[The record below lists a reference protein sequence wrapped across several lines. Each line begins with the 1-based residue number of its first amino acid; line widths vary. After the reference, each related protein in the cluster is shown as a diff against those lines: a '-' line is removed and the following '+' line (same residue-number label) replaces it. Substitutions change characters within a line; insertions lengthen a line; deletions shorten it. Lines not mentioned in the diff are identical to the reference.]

1 MTDEDIVFTSPDT
14 PQPDPSEDREADA
27 RVNGGAEDAAP
38 QPDRTGGESPAAEAG
53 NGNGEENGDEDATEE
68 TIDSEEAEEVARSVS
83 GYDDVALLFEELAA
97 AEPNSARRAALR
109 SQLIHRCIPLADH
122 IARKFSGRGEP
133 FDDLTQVARVGL
145 VHAVDRFDIGR
156 GSNFLSFAVP
166 TIMGEVR
173 RYFRDNTWAMRVP
186 RRVKETH
193 LRIGAAI
200 DALSQQLGRSP
211 TAKEIAAQL
220 GIDAD
225 EVTQAVIAGNA
236 YQPSSI
242 DAVSVGRDTEASL
255 LDTLG
260 EEESQFDR
268 VEEYVAIRPL
278 LAGLPERERRILT
291 MRFFESMTQTQIA
304 QQMGI
309 SQMHVSRILAK
320 TLARLREQSAR
331 E

>member
-1 MTDEDIVFTSPDT
+1 MPE
-14 PQPDPSEDREADA
+14 PDP
-27 RVNGGAEDAAP
+27 P
-38 QPDRTGGESPAAEAG
+38 
-53 NGNGEENGDEDATEE
+53 EE
-68 TIDSEEAEEVARSVS
+68 TEQETAEEAVEEAVEESETLAAAASVP
-83 GYDDVALLFEELAA
+83 GYDDVGALFTKL
-97 AEPNSARRAALR
+97 RAAQAGSGDHSAVR
-109 SQLIHRCIPLADH
+109 AELINRCLPLADH

-145 VHAVDRFDIGR
+145 VHAVDRFDIER

-200 DALSQQLGRSP
+200 DALSQSLGRSP
-211 TAKEIAAQL
+211 TAKEIAAEL
-220 GIDAD
+220 GVEPD

-236 YQPSSI
+236 YQPGSI
-242 DAVSVGRDTEASL
+242 DAASAGRDSEASL

-309 SQMHVSRILAK
+309 SQMHVSRILSK
-320 TLARLREQSAR
+320 TLARLREQSRR

>member
-1 MTDEDIVFTSPDT
+1 VAGEDTVFDSGRTADPARRRAPNGTAAADHDDTDTDDTDDTDDPTDTDDTDTDEI
-14 PQPDPSEDREADA
+14 
-27 RVNGGAEDAAP
+27 AE
-38 QPDRTGGESPAAEAG
+38 
-53 NGNGEENGDEDATEE
+53 
-68 TIDSEEAEEVARSVS
+68 SVS
-83 GYDDVALLFEELAA
+83 GYDDVTALFKRLAA
-97 AEPNSARRAALR
+97 TADDAERRSELR
-109 SQLIHRCIPLADH
+109 AELISRCIPLADH

-145 VHAVDRFDIGR
+145 VHAVDRFDISR

-200 DALSQQLGRSP
+200 DALSQTLGRSP
-211 TAKEIAAQL
+211 TAKEIATEL
-220 GIDAD
+220 GIAPD

-236 YQPSSI
+236 YQPGSI
-242 DAVSVGRDTEASL
+242 DAVSMSRDSDASL

-268 VEEYVAIRPL
+268 VEEYMAIRPL

-304 QQMGI
+304 QRMGI
-309 SQMHVSRILAK
+309 SQMHVSRILAR

>member
-1 MTDEDIVFTSPDT
+1 MRSVFGRSEPERHEFDAPSSGYSANSTQSQPVSPRYPGGGDASRALLAEQDIIAPDDRDNTTDYPD
-14 PQPDPSEDREADA
+14 EAD
-27 RVNGGAEDAAP
+27 GWS
-38 QPDRTGGESPAAEAG
+38 TG
-53 NGNGEENGDEDATEE
+53 
-68 TIDSEEAEEVARSVS
+68 
-83 GYDDVALLFEELAA
+83 YQDVAVLFEELAGA
-97 AEPNSARRAALR
+97 KDPGRRRELR
-109 SQLIHRCIPLADH
+109 DELISRCIPLADH

-133 FDDLTQVARVGL
+133 YDDLTQVARVGL
-145 VHAVDRFDIGR
+145 VHAVDRFDISR

-173 RYFRDNTWAMRVP
+173 RYFRDNTYAMRVP

-200 DALSQQLGRSP
+200 DALSQTLGRSP
-211 TAKEIAAQL
+211 TAKEIAAEL
-220 GIDAD
+220 EIDPD

-242 DAVSVGRDTEASL
+242 DAVSVGHDIEASL
-255 LDTLG
+255 LETLG
-260 EEESQFDR
+260 EEESQFDQ

-278 LAGLPERERRILT
+278 LAGLPERTRRILT
-291 MRFFESMTQTQIA
+291 MRFFEHMTPTQIA

-320 TLARLREQSAR
+320 AIAQLREQSKR
-331 E
+331 GTIQ

>member
-1 MTDEDIVFTSPDT
+1 M
-14 PQPDPSEDREADA
+14 EA
-27 RVNGGAEDAAP
+27 V
-38 QPDRTGGESPAAEAG
+38 RT
-53 NGNGEENGDEDATEE
+53 
-68 TIDSEEAEEVARSVS
+68 VAS
-83 GYDDVALLFEELAA
+83 YDDLGLLFGQLRSTT
-97 AEPNSARRAALR
+97 PGTARHTALR
-109 SQLIHRCIPLADH
+109 AELISRCIPLADH

-145 VHAVDRFDIGR
+145 VHAVDRFDVER

-200 DALSQQLGRSP
+200 DALSQRLGRSP
-211 TAKEIAAQL
+211 TAKEIAAEL
-220 GIDAD
+220 DVDPD

-242 DAVSVGRDTEASL
+242 DAATLGRDTDASL

-260 EEESQFDR
+260 EEETQFDR

-320 TLARLREQSAR
+320 TLARLRDQSSR

>member
-1 MTDEDIVFTSPDT
+1 MVDPD
-14 PQPDPSEDREADA
+14 RGEAETMFESDGAADTRPFVPWKGDTGKDTEAAEFDA
-27 RVNGGAEDAAP
+27 DSDDAAP
-38 QPDRTGGESPAAEAG
+38 GESTDDDTGEDVAAE
-53 NGNGEENGDEDATEE
+53 DV
-68 TIDSEEAEEVARSVS
+68 AEVTQSVS
-83 GYDDVALLFEELAA
+83 GYDDVAILFEQLAA
-97 AEPNSARRAALR
+97 AEPGSARREELR
-109 SQLIHRCIPLADH
+109 DRLISRCIPLADH

-145 VHAVDRFDIGR
+145 VHAVDRFDISR

-193 LRIGAAI
+193 LRIGSAI
-200 DALSQQLGRSP
+200 DALSQSLGRSP
-211 TAKEIAAQL
+211 TAKEIAAEL
-220 GIDAD
+220 EIDPD

-304 QQMGI
+304 QRMGI

-320 TLARLREQSAR
+320 TLARLREQSSR

>member
-1 MTDEDIVFTSPDT
+1 MTEQEKPLESPEDEHDKASVNGADT
-14 PQPDPSEDREADA
+14 TEADTAEADA
-27 RVNGGAEDAAP
+27 EADTETRAELENSSSAGG
-38 QPDRTGGESPAAEAG
+38 
-53 NGNGEENGDEDATEE
+53 
-68 TIDSEEAEEVARSVS
+68 
-83 GYDDVALLFEELAA
+83 GYDDVADLFVRLAA
-97 AEPNSARRAALR
+97 AEADSAQQAALR
-109 SQLIHRCIPLADH
+109 NELIARCIPLADH

-145 VHAVDRFDIGR
+145 VHAVDRFDISR

-193 LRIGAAI
+193 LRIGAAV
-200 DALSQQLGRSP
+200 DSLSQSLGRSP
-211 TAKEIAAQL
+211 TAKEIAAEL
-220 GIDAD
+220 DVDPD

-236 YQPSSI
+236 YQPTSI
-242 DAVSVGRDTEASL
+242 DAASVGRDTDASL

-260 EEESQFDR
+260 EEEAQFDR

-320 TLARLREQSAR
+320 TLARLREQSSR

>member
-1 MTDEDIVFTSPDT
+1 MV
-14 PQPDPSEDREADA
+14 
-27 RVNGGAEDAAP
+27 
-38 QPDRTGGESPAAEAG
+38 
-53 NGNGEENGDEDATEE
+53 
-68 TIDSEEAEEVARSVS
+68 EEAEKLEAAGSV
-83 GYDDVALLFEELAA
+83 GYDDLGALFAQLAA
-97 AEPNSARRAALR
+97 AKSGTARHAAIRAE
-109 SQLIHRCIPLADH
+109 LINRCIPLADH

-145 VHAVDRFDIGR
+145 VHAVDRFDVER

-200 DALSQQLGRSP
+200 DSLSQSLGRSP
-211 TAKEIAAQL
+211 TAKEIAAEL
-220 GIDAD
+220 DVDPD

-236 YQPSSI
+236 YQPTSI
-242 DAVSVGRDTEASL
+242 DAASVGRDTDASL

-304 QQMGI
+304 TQMGI
-309 SQMHVSRILAK
+309 SQMHVSRILSK
-320 TLARLREQSAR
+320 TLARLREQSSR

>member
-1 MTDEDIVFTSPDT
+1 MPLTERKRDT
-14 PQPDPSEDREADA
+14 EYDQYLPLFRAMADPATTEAQREQL
-27 RVNGGAEDAAP
+27 R
-38 QPDRTGGESPAAEAG
+38 
-53 NGNGEENGDEDATEE
+53 
-68 TIDSEEAEEVARSVS
+68 
-83 GYDDVALLFEELAA
+83 EEL
-97 AEPNSARRAALR
+97 LTGH
-109 SQLIHRCIPLADH
+109 LPLAEH
-122 IARKFSGRGEP
+122 IAMRYRDRGQP
-133 FDDLTQVARVGL
+133 LDDLRQVARLGL
-145 VHAVDRFDIGR
+145 IYAIDRFDPER
-156 GSNFLSFAVP
+156 GDFVVFAVP

-193 LRIGAAI
+193 LRIGSAI
-200 DALSQQLGRSP
+200 DALSQSLGRSP
-211 TAKEIAAQL
+211 TAKEIAAEL
-220 GIDAD
+220 DIDPD

-260 EEESQFDR
+260 EQESQFDR

-304 QQMGI
+304 QRMGI

-320 TLARLREQSAR
+320 TLARLREQTSR

>member
-1 MTDEDIVFTSPDT
+1 MHGEDTTEDHKPDQET
-14 PQPDPSEDREADA
+14 RADTTTELE
-27 RVNGGAEDAAP
+27 NPAEDTA
-38 QPDRTGGESPAAEAG
+38 DDTE
-53 NGNGEENGDEDATEE
+53 TEE
-68 TIDSEEAEEVARSVS
+68 PVS
-83 GYDDVALLFEELAA
+83 GYDDVSALFERLAA
-97 AEPNSARRAALR
+97 TAPGSVEHAVARDAL
-109 SQLIHRCIPLADH
+109 INRCIPLADH

-133 FDDLTQVARVGL
+133 FDDLSQVARVGL
-145 VHAVDRFDIGR
+145 VHAVDRFDLSR

-193 LRIGAAI
+193 LRIGAAV
-200 DALSQQLGRSP
+200 DQLSQRLGRSP
-211 TAKEIAAQL
+211 TAKEIAAEL
-220 GIDAD
+220 DVDPD

-236 YQPSSI
+236 YQPTSI
-242 DAVSVGRDTEASL
+242 DAASVGRDSDASL

-268 VEEYVAIRPL
+268 VEEYIAVRPL

-304 QQMGI
+304 AQLGI

-320 TLARLREQSAR
+320 TLARLRELSER
-331 E
+331 D

>member
-1 MTDEDIVFTSPDT
+1 MTDGDAMLSPDPAST
-14 PQPDPSEDREADA
+14 APDSSGPTADL
-27 RVNGGAEDAAP
+27 GAAQSDPAP
-38 QPDRTGGESPAAEAG
+38 QPVADDAETV
-53 NGNGEENGDEDATEE
+53 EENDTVEVDA
-68 TIDSEEAEEVARSVS
+68 EEAEEVAEEVARSGS
-83 GYDDVALLFEELAA
+83 GYDDVAGLFERLAA
-97 AEPNSARRAALR
+97 APPGSARRAALR
-109 SQLIHRCIPLADH
+109 GQLINRCIPLADH

-145 VHAVDRFDIGR
+145 VHAVDRFDVSR

-200 DALSQQLGRSP
+200 DALSQRLGRSP
-211 TAKEIAAQL
+211 TAKEIAAEL
-220 GIDAD
+220 GIDPD

-260 EEESQFDR
+260 EEETQFDR

-320 TLARLREQSAR
+320 TLARLRDQTAR

>member
-1 MTDEDIVFTSPDT
+1 MHGEDTTEDHKPDQETRAEPQAADNGAAAQNPAEEIV
-14 PQPDPSEDREADA
+14 
-27 RVNGGAEDAAP
+27 
-38 QPDRTGGESPAAEAG
+38 
-53 NGNGEENGDEDATEE
+53 DEDAETEE
-68 TIDSEEAEEVARSVS
+68 PVS
-83 GYDDVALLFEELAA
+83 GYDDVSALFERLAA
-97 AEPNSARRAALR
+97 TEPGSVAHAVARDAL
-109 SQLIHRCIPLADH
+109 INRCIPLADH

-133 FDDLTQVARVGL
+133 FDDLSQVARVGL
-145 VHAVDRFDIGR
+145 VHAVDRFDLSR

-193 LRIGAAI
+193 LRIGAAV
-200 DALSQQLGRSP
+200 DQLSQRLGRSP
-211 TAKEIAAQL
+211 TAKEIAAEL
-220 GIDAD
+220 DVDPD

-236 YQPSSI
+236 YQPTSI
-242 DAVSVGRDTEASL
+242 DAASVGRDSDASL

-268 VEEYVAIRPL
+268 VEEYIAVRPL

-304 QQMGI
+304 SQLGI

-320 TLARLREQSAR
+320 TLARLRELSER
-331 E
+331 D

>member
-1 MTDEDIVFTSPDT
+1 MTDGADVFAST
-14 PQPDPSEDREADA
+14 PEPEQPEPDPRENAAAAEGGPDDA
-27 RVNGGAEDAAP
+27 GTDNGAGEDA
-38 QPDRTGGESPAAEAG
+38 DGEDTAEEAV
-53 NGNGEENGDEDATEE
+53 DA
-68 TIDSEEAEEVARSVS
+68 EEAEEVARSVS
-83 GYDDVALLFEELAA
+83 GYDDVATLFEELAA
-97 AEPNSARRAALR
+97 AAPGSGRRAALR
-109 SQLIHRCIPLADH
+109 SQLINRCIPLADH

-145 VHAVDRFDIGR
+145 VHAVDRFDISR

-211 TAKEIAAQL
+211 TAKEIAAEL

-309 SQMHVSRILAK
+309 SQMHVSRILSK

>member
-1 MTDEDIVFTSPDT
+1 MHGEETTEDHKPDQDT
-14 PQPDPSEDREADA
+14 AQPDPHATEADQP
-27 RVNGGAEDAAP
+27 EDT
-38 QPDRTGGESPAAEAG
+38 DTDDDTEAT
-53 NGNGEENGDEDATEE
+53 A
-68 TIDSEEAEEVARSVS
+68 SVS
-83 GYDDVALLFEELAA
+83 GYDDVSALFERLAA
-97 AEPNSARRAALR
+97 TVPGSVEHVIARDAL
-109 SQLIHRCIPLADH
+109 INRCIPLADH

-133 FDDLTQVARVGL
+133 FDDLSQVARVGL
-145 VHAVDRFDIGR
+145 VHAVDRFDLSR

-193 LRIGAAI
+193 LRIGAAV
-200 DALSQQLGRSP
+200 DQLSQRLGRSP
-211 TAKEIAAQL
+211 TAKEIAAEL
-220 GIDAD
+220 DVDPD

-236 YQPSSI
+236 YQPTSI
-242 DAVSVGRDTEASL
+242 DAASVGRDSDASL

-260 EEESQFDR
+260 EEEAQFDR
-268 VEEYVAIRPL
+268 VEEYIAVRPL

-304 QQMGI
+304 AQLGI

-320 TLARLREQSAR
+320 TLARLRELSER
-331 E
+331 D

>member
-1 MTDEDIVFTSPDT
+1 M
-14 PQPDPSEDREADA
+14 
-27 RVNGGAEDAAP
+27 
-38 QPDRTGGESPAAEAG
+38 RTVTTAG
-53 NGNGEENGDEDATEE
+53 
-68 TIDSEEAEEVARSVS
+68 
-83 GYDDVALLFEELAA
+83 GYDDVADLFTKLAGTT
-97 AEPNSARRAALR
+97 EPDARAALR
-109 SQLIHRCIPLADH
+109 AQLVQRCIPLADH

-145 VHAVDRFDIGR
+145 LHAVDRFDISR
-156 GSNFLSFAVP
+156 GNNFLSFAVP

-193 LRIGAAI
+193 LRIGATV
-200 DALSQQLGRSP
+200 DALSQRLGRSP
-211 TAKEIAAQL
+211 TAKEIAAEL
-220 GIDAD
+220 DIDPD

-236 YQPSSI
+236 YQPTSI
-242 DAVSVGRDTEASL
+242 DAVSSGRDSDASL

-260 EEESQFDR
+260 AEESQFDR
-268 VEEYVAIRPL
+268 VEEYIAIRPL

-304 QQMGI
+304 QRMGI

-320 TLARLREQSAR
+320 TLARLREQSER
-331 E
+331 

>member
-1 MTDEDIVFTSPDT
+1 M
-14 PQPDPSEDREADA
+14 AD
-27 RVNGGAEDAAP
+27 
-38 QPDRTGGESPAAEAG
+38 
-53 NGNGEENGDEDATEE
+53 EENVLESASAASDETTPTNTDDE
-68 TIDSEEAEEVARSVS
+68 TTPTSTEAEPAIPSS
-83 GYDDVALLFEELAA
+83 GYDDVSALFTRLTATEEDSV
-97 AEPNSARRAALR
+97 EYHGVRDE
-109 SQLIHRCIPLADH
+109 LINRCIPLADH

-145 VHAVDRFDIGR
+145 VHAVDRFDIER

-193 LRIGAAI
+193 LRIGAAV
-200 DALSQQLGRSP
+200 DTLSQSLGRSP
-211 TAKEIAAQL
+211 TAKEIATELAV
-220 GIDAD
+220 DPD
-225 EVTQAVIAGNA
+225 EVAQAVIAGNA
-236 YQPSSI
+236 YQPTSI
-242 DAVSVGRDTEASL
+242 DAAAVGRDTDASL

-260 EEESQFDR
+260 EEEAQFDR

>member
-1 MTDEDIVFTSPDT
+1 MHGEDTSDQHSLSEPDKTD
-14 PQPDPSEDREADA
+14 
-27 RVNGGAEDAAP
+27 
-38 QPDRTGGESPAAEAG
+38 SPAAESDKAA
-53 NGNGEENGDEDATEE
+53 EPDKEALEQESLEDETETPE
-68 TIDSEEAEEVARSVS
+68 PVS
-83 GYDDVALLFEELAA
+83 GYDDVSALFERLAA
-97 AEPNSARRAALR
+97 TEPGS
-109 SQLIHRCIPLADH
+109 
-122 IARKFSGRGEP
+122 
-133 FDDLTQVARVGL
+133 VA
-145 VHAVDRFDIGR
+145 HAVDRFDLSR

-193 LRIGAAI
+193 LRIGAAV
-200 DALSQQLGRSP
+200 DQLSQRLGRSP
-211 TAKEIAAQL
+211 TAKEIAAEL
-220 GIDAD
+220 DVDPD

-236 YQPSSI
+236 YQPTSI
-242 DAVSVGRDTEASL
+242 DAASIGRDSDASL

-268 VEEYVAIRPL
+268 VEEYIAVRPL

-304 QQMGI
+304 SQLGI

-320 TLARLREQSAR
+320 TLARLRELSER
-331 E
+331 D

>member
-1 MTDEDIVFTSPDT
+1 MHGEDT
-14 PQPDPSEDREADA
+14 
-27 RVNGGAEDAAP
+27 
-38 QPDRTGGESPAAEAG
+38 
-53 NGNGEENGDEDATEE
+53 TEE
-68 TIDSEEAEEVARSVS
+68 HRPDQETSAEKTENPAENSETTETEAPVS
-83 GYDDVALLFEELAA
+83 GYDDVSALFERLAA
-97 AEPNSARRAALR
+97 TVPGTAEQVAARDAL
-109 SQLIHRCIPLADH
+109 INRCIPLADH

-133 FDDLTQVARVGL
+133 FDDLSQVARVGL
-145 VHAVDRFDIGR
+145 VHAVDRFDLSR

-193 LRIGAAI
+193 LRIGAAV
-200 DALSQQLGRSP
+200 DQLSQRLGRSP
-211 TAKEIAAQL
+211 TAKEIAAEL
-220 GIDAD
+220 DVDPD

-236 YQPSSI
+236 YQPTSI
-242 DAVSVGRDTEASL
+242 DAASVGRDSDASL

-260 EEESQFDR
+260 EEEAQFDR
-268 VEEYVAIRPL
+268 VEEYIAVRPL
-278 LAGLPERERRILT
+278 LDGLPERERRILT

-304 QQMGI
+304 NQLGI

-320 TLARLREQSAR
+320 TLARLRELSER

>member
-1 MTDEDIVFTSPDT
+1 MHGEDTTEDHKPDQET
-14 PQPDPSEDREADA
+14 RAEPQAAD
-27 RVNGGAEDAAP
+27 NGA
-38 QPDRTGGESPAAEAG
+38 AAENPA
-53 NGNGEENGDEDATEE
+53 EEIVDEDAETEE
-68 TIDSEEAEEVARSVS
+68 PVS
-83 GYDDVALLFEELAA
+83 GYDDVSALFERLAA
-97 AEPNSARRAALR
+97 TEPGSVAHAVARDAL
-109 SQLIHRCIPLADH
+109 INRCIPLADH

-133 FDDLTQVARVGL
+133 FDDLSQVARVGL
-145 VHAVDRFDIGR
+145 VHAVDRFDLSR

-193 LRIGAAI
+193 LRIGAAV
-200 DALSQQLGRSP
+200 DQLSQRLGRSP
-211 TAKEIAAQL
+211 TAKEIAAEL
-220 GIDAD
+220 DVDPD

-236 YQPSSI
+236 YQPTSI
-242 DAVSVGRDTEASL
+242 DAASVGRDSDASL

-268 VEEYVAIRPL
+268 VEEYIAVRPL

-304 QQMGI
+304 SQLGI

-320 TLARLREQSAR
+320 TLARLRELSER
-331 E
+331 D

>member
-1 MTDEDIVFTSPDT
+1 MAEQDETFGPTD
-14 PQPDPSEDREADA
+14 DA
-27 RVNGGAEDAAP
+27 
-38 QPDRTGGESPAAEAG
+38 
-53 NGNGEENGDEDATEE
+53 EEP
-68 TIDSEEAEEVARSVS
+68 EAEETGEDLAPSLPVA
-83 GYDDVALLFEELAA
+83 GYDDVTELFGRLAESEEGSTDHSAVREELI
-97 AEPNSARRAALR
+97 S
-109 SQLIHRCIPLADH
+109 RCIPLADH

-145 VHAVDRFDIGR
+145 VHAVDRFDVER

-193 LRIGAAI
+193 LRIGAAV
-200 DALSQQLGRSP
+200 DALSQSLGRSP
-211 TAKEIAAQL
+211 TAKEIAAEL
-220 GIDAD
+220 DVDPD

-236 YQPSSI
+236 YQPTSI
-242 DAVSVGRDTEASL
+242 DAASVGRDTEASL

-309 SQMHVSRILAK
+309 SQMHVSRILTK

>member
-1 MTDEDIVFTSPDT
+1 MA
-14 PQPDPSEDREADA
+14 PSL
-27 RVNGGAEDAAP
+27 P
-38 QPDRTGGESPAAEAG
+38 
-53 NGNGEENGDEDATEE
+53 
-68 TIDSEEAEEVARSVS
+68 VA
-83 GYDDVALLFEELAA
+83 GYDDVTELFGRLAETEEGSADHSAVREELI
-97 AEPNSARRAALR
+97 S
-109 SQLIHRCIPLADH
+109 RCIPLADH

-145 VHAVDRFDIGR
+145 VHAVDRFDVER

-193 LRIGAAI
+193 LRIGAAV
-200 DALSQQLGRSP
+200 DALSQSLGRSP
-211 TAKEIAAQL
+211 TAKEIAAEL
-220 GIDAD
+220 DVDPD

-236 YQPSSI
+236 YQPTSI
-242 DAVSVGRDTEASL
+242 DAASVGRDTDASL

-260 EEESQFDR
+260 EEETQFDR

-309 SQMHVSRILAK
+309 SQMHVSRILTK
-320 TLARLREQSAR
+320 TLARLREQSVR

>member
-1 MTDEDIVFTSPDT
+1 MADEDTVFDPTPAHPATPAEPPAPPETTPTPDDDNDLDDNEVDTDEVD
-14 PQPDPSEDREADA
+14 
-27 RVNGGAEDAAP
+27 
-38 QPDRTGGESPAAEAG
+38 
-53 NGNGEENGDEDATEE
+53 
-68 TIDSEEAEEVARSVS
+68 EVAESVS
-83 GYDDVALLFEELAA
+83 GYDDVTALFEELAA
-97 AEPNSARRAALR
+97 AGDDPARRATLR
-109 SQLIHRCIPLADH
+109 AELIHRCIPLADH

-145 VHAVDRFDIGR
+145 VHAVDRFDIAR

-200 DALSQQLGRSP
+200 DALSQTLGRSP
-211 TAKEIAAQL
+211 TAKEIATEL
-220 GIDAD
+220 GISAD

-242 DAVSVGRDTEASL
+242 DAVSVGRDSEASL

-304 QQMGI
+304 QRMGI

>member
-1 MTDEDIVFTSPDT
+1 MFASPDA
-14 PQPDPSEDREADA
+14 PEPDPKTEPQAEPPEERETADGDGD
-27 RVNGGAEDAAP
+27 NAENAA
-38 QPDRTGGESPAAEAG
+38 
-53 NGNGEENGDEDATEE
+53 NGENGEATEAV
-68 TIDSEEAEEVARSVS
+68 EEVDAEEVEEVVRTAS
-83 GYDDVALLFEELAA
+83 GYDDVSALFEQLAATDPGSSRRALLRGELI
-97 AEPNSARRAALR
+97 N
-109 SQLIHRCIPLADH
+109 RCIPLADH

-145 VHAVDRFDIGR
+145 VHAVDRFDITR

-200 DALSQQLGRSP
+200 DGLSQQLGRSP
-211 TAKEIAAQL
+211 TAKEIAAEL
-220 GIDAD
+220 GIEPD

-278 LAGLPERERRILT
+278 LEGLPERERRILT

-304 QQMGI
+304 NQMGI
-309 SQMHVSRILAK
+309 SQMHVSRILSK

>member
-1 MTDEDIVFTSPDT
+1 MHGEDTTEDHRPHQQT
-14 PQPDPSEDREADA
+14 PAEA
-27 RVNGGAEDAAP
+27 NGAEKPAVEA
-38 QPDRTGGESPAAEAG
+38 ESAVEAEQTPA
-53 NGNGEENGDEDATEE
+53 
-68 TIDSEEAEEVARSVS
+68 EEAETPAPVS
-83 GYDDVALLFEELAA
+83 GYDDVSALFERLAA
-97 AEPNSARRAALR
+97 TEPDSVAHAVARDAL
-109 SQLIHRCIPLADH
+109 INRCIPLADH

-133 FDDLTQVARVGL
+133 FDDLSQVARVGL
-145 VHAVDRFDIGR
+145 VHAVDRFDLSR

-193 LRIGAAI
+193 LRIGAAV
-200 DALSQQLGRSP
+200 DQLSQRLGRSP
-211 TAKEIAAQL
+211 TAKEIAAEL
-220 GIDAD
+220 DVDPD

-236 YQPSSI
+236 YQPTSI
-242 DAVSVGRDTEASL
+242 DAASVGRDSDASL

-260 EEESQFDR
+260 EEEAQFDR
-268 VEEYVAIRPL
+268 VEEYIAVRPL

-304 QQMGI
+304 SQLGI

-320 TLARLREQSAR
+320 TLARLRELSER
-331 E
+331 D

>member
-1 MTDEDIVFTSPDT
+1 M
-14 PQPDPSEDREADA
+14 R
-27 RVNGGAEDAAP
+27 
-38 QPDRTGGESPAAEAG
+38 
-53 NGNGEENGDEDATEE
+53 EENTADDQP
-68 TIDSEEAEEVARSVS
+68 SVS
-83 GYDDVALLFEELAA
+83 GYDDVGLLFERLSATEPGTPEHAA
-97 AEPNSARRAALR
+97 ARDV
-109 SQLIHRCIPLADH
+109 LINRCIPLADH

-133 FDDLTQVARVGL
+133 FDDLSQVARVGL
-145 VHAVDRFDIGR
+145 VHAVDRFDISR

-193 LRIGAAI
+193 LRIGAAV
-200 DALSQQLGRSP
+200 DSLSQRLGRAP
-211 TAKEIAAQL
+211 TAKEIAAEL
-220 GIDAD
+220 EVDPD

-236 YQPSSI
+236 YAPSSI
-242 DAVSVGRDTEASL
+242 DAATIGRDTDASL

-260 EEESQFDR
+260 EEEAQFDR
-268 VEEYVAIRPL
+268 VEEYIAVRPL

-304 QQMGI
+304 NQLGI

-320 TLARLREQSAR
+320 TLLRLRELSDR

>member
-1 MTDEDIVFTSPDT
+1 MADEDTVFDS
-14 PQPDPSEDREADA
+14 
-27 RVNGGAEDAAP
+27 GDAAESRDP
-38 QPDRTGGESPAAEAG
+38 HTPGDNSVTGTPGAAEP
-53 NGNGEENGDEDATEE
+53 EE
-68 TIDSEEAEEVARSVS
+68 TTTEEEVAVDEVEEVTQSVS
-83 GYDDVALLFEELAA
+83 GYDDVAVLFERLAA
-97 AEPNSARRAALR
+97 TEDTDRRTELR
-109 SQLIHRCIPLADH
+109 TQLISRCIPLADH

-145 VHAVDRFDIGR
+145 VHAVDRFDISR

-193 LRIGAAI
+193 LRIGSAI
-200 DALSQQLGRSP
+200 DALSQSLGRSP
-211 TAKEIAAQL
+211 TAKEIAAEL
-220 GIDAD
+220 DIDPD

-304 QQMGI
+304 ARMGI

-320 TLARLREQSAR
+320 TLARLREQTSR

>member
-1 MTDEDIVFTSPDT
+1 MADEDTVFESDDAVASPDPQAPKDTT
-14 PQPDPSEDREADA
+14 PVGDRK
-27 RVNGGAEDAAP
+27 P
-38 QPDRTGGESPAAEAG
+38 GEP
-53 NGNGEENGDEDATEE
+53 EE
-68 TIDSEEAEEVARSVS
+68 TTSEEEVAADEVEEVTQSVS
-83 GYDDVALLFEELAA
+83 GYNDVAILFERLAA
-97 AEPNSARRAALR
+97 TEEGSARHGELR
-109 SQLIHRCIPLADH
+109 SQLISRCIPLADH

-145 VHAVDRFDIGR
+145 VHAVDRFDISR

-193 LRIGAAI
+193 LRIGSAI
-200 DALSQQLGRSP
+200 DALSQSLGRSP
-211 TAKEIAAQL
+211 TAKEIAAEL
-220 GIDAD
+220 DIDPD

-304 QQMGI
+304 QRMGI

-320 TLARLREQSAR
+320 TLARLREQTSR

>member
-1 MTDEDIVFTSPDT
+1 MTEQDKPLDPPAGVPGTRGPEPDSGK
-14 PQPDPSEDREADA
+14 D
-27 RVNGGAEDAAP
+27 GAPA
-38 QPDRTGGESPAAEAG
+38 PAAEA
-53 NGNGEENGDEDATEE
+53 DADTKAELA
-68 TIDSEEAEEVARSVS
+68 DSGQVG
-83 GYDDVALLFEELAA
+83 GYDDVAGLFTQLAA
-97 AEPNSARRAALR
+97 AELDSARHTALR
-109 SQLIHRCIPLADH
+109 NELIGRCIPLADH

-145 VHAVDRFDIGR
+145 VHAVDRFDVSR

-193 LRIGAAI
+193 LRIGAAV
-200 DALSQQLGRSP
+200 DALSQSLGRSP
-211 TAKEIAAQL
+211 TAKEIAAEL
-220 GIDAD
+220 DVDPD

-236 YQPSSI
+236 YQPTSI
-242 DAVSVGRDTEASL
+242 DAASVGRDTDASL

-260 EEESQFDR
+260 EEEAQFDR

-309 SQMHVSRILAK
+309 SQMHVSRILTK
-320 TLARLREQSAR
+320 TLARLREQSSR

>member
-1 MTDEDIVFTSPDT
+1 MADEDTVFEPGDAAAADR
-14 PQPDPSEDREADA
+14 PQPR
-27 RVNGGAEDAAP
+27 
-38 QPDRTGGESPAAEAG
+38 SPAPAESDG
-53 NGNGEENGDEDATEE
+53 VGDENATDAP
-68 TIDSEEAEEVARSVS
+68 DSRATDDGATDDEDVAEVAQSVS
-83 GYDDVALLFEELAA
+83 GYDDVTTLFEELARTGED
-97 AEPNSARRAALR
+97 AERRAELR
-109 SQLIHRCIPLADH
+109 AQLIGRCIPLADH

-145 VHAVDRFDIGR
+145 VHAVDRFDITR

-200 DALSQQLGRSP
+200 DTLSQSLGRSP
-211 TAKEIAAQL
+211 TVKEIAAEL
-220 GIDAD
+220 DIDPD

-304 QQMGI
+304 QRMGI

>member
-1 MTDEDIVFTSPDT
+1 M
-14 PQPDPSEDREADA
+14 A
-27 RVNGGAEDAAP
+27 
-38 QPDRTGGESPAAEAG
+38 
-53 NGNGEENGDEDATEE
+53 DEDAVF
-68 TIDSEEAEEVARSVS
+68 DSQRDDADTLTTSDTAADSDSLEADNAVA
-83 GYDDVALLFEELAA
+83 GYDDVGLLFQQLAA
-97 AEPNSARRAALR
+97 SEAGSPERATLR
-109 SQLIHRCIPLADH
+109 ADLISRCIPLADH

-145 VHAVDRFDIGR
+145 VHAVDRFDVER

-186 RRVKETH
+186 RRIKETH
-193 LRIGAAI
+193 LRIGAAM
-200 DALSQQLGRSP
+200 DSLSQTLGRSP
-211 TAKEIAAQL
+211 TAKEIAAKL
-220 GIDAD
+220 EVDPD

-242 DAVSVGRDTEASL
+242 DAAALGRDTDASL

-304 QQMGI
+304 QHMGI
-309 SQMHVSRILAK
+309 SQMHVSRILSK
-320 TLARLREQSAR
+320 TLARLREQSSR

>member
-1 MTDEDIVFTSPDT
+1 M
-14 PQPDPSEDREADA
+14 A
-27 RVNGGAEDAAP
+27 
-38 QPDRTGGESPAAEAG
+38 
-53 NGNGEENGDEDATEE
+53 DEDAVFDPRRAKAPADATEHAV
-68 TIDSEEAEEVARSVS
+68 TVAEEDAELVAEARKSS
-83 GYDDVALLFEELAA
+83 GYDDVGALFEKL
-97 AEPNSARRAALR
+97 SAREPGTPEHAAVR
-109 SQLIHRCIPLADH
+109 DELISRCIPLADH

-145 VHAVDRFDIGR
+145 VHAVDRFDVSR

-193 LRIGAAI
+193 LRIGSAI
-200 DALSQQLGRSP
+200 DTLSQTLGRSP
-211 TAKEIAAQL
+211 TAKEIAAEL
-220 GIDAD
+220 DVDPD

-242 DAVSVGRDTEASL
+242 DAAALGRDTDASL

-320 TLARLREQSAR
+320 TLARLRELSSR
-331 E
+331 D

>member
-1 MTDEDIVFTSPDT
+1 MAADEV
-14 PQPDPSEDREADA
+14 
-27 RVNGGAEDAAP
+27 
-38 QPDRTGGESPAAEAG
+38 
-53 NGNGEENGDEDATEE
+53 
-68 TIDSEEAEEVARSVS
+68 EEVTQSVS
-83 GYDDVALLFEELAA
+83 GYDDVAILFERLAA
-97 AEPNSARRAALR
+97 TEEGSAKRTELR
-109 SQLIHRCIPLADH
+109 DQLISRCIPLADH

-145 VHAVDRFDIGR
+145 VHAVDRFDISR

-193 LRIGAAI
+193 LRIGSAI
-200 DALSQQLGRSP
+200 DALSQSLGRSP
-211 TAKEIAAQL
+211 TAKEIAAEL
-220 GIDAD
+220 EIDPD

-304 QQMGI
+304 QRMGI

-320 TLARLREQSAR
+320 TLARLREQSSR

>member
-1 MTDEDIVFTSPDT
+1 MPADETVFEPDQPGTSET
-14 PQPDPSEDREADA
+14 KETTAA
-27 RVNGGAEDAAP
+27 GAEAEAAP
-38 QPDRTGGESPAAEAG
+38 TDAV
-53 NGNGEENGDEDATEE
+53 EDAE
-68 TIDSEEAEEVARSVS
+68 TVEEVGSGS
-83 GYDDVALLFEELAA
+83 GYDDLGALFERLSAA
-97 AEPNSARRAALR
+97 TAGTAQHTALR
-109 SQLIHRCIPLADH
+109 DQLISRCIPLADH

-145 VHAVDRFDIGR
+145 VHAVDRFDPSR

-200 DALSQQLGRSP
+200 DALSQTLGRSP
-211 TAKEIAAQL
+211 TAKEIAAHL
-220 GIDAD
+220 DVDPD

-242 DAVSVGRDTEASL
+242 DAASLGRDTDASL

-260 EEESQFDR
+260 EEEGQFER

-304 QQMGI
+304 KQMGI
-309 SQMHVSRILAK
+309 SQMHVSRILTK
-320 TLARLREQSAR
+320 TLARLRELSER

>member
-1 MTDEDIVFTSPDT
+1 MADEDTVFESGDT
-14 PQPDPSEDREADA
+14 VDPKDAETRGNTADGTA
-27 RVNGGAEDAAP
+27 GDTRGDGTAGDGRDGDAA
-38 QPDRTGGESPAAEAG
+38 AASSGDTDAD
-53 NGNGEENGDEDATEE
+53 EENTDDADEV
-68 TIDSEEAEEVARSVS
+68 EEVTQSVT
-83 GYDDVALLFEELAA
+83 GYDDVTTLFEELSRT
-97 AEPNSARRAALR
+97 AEDSARRAELR
-109 SQLIHRCIPLADH
+109 ERLISRCIPLADH

-145 VHAVDRFDIGR
+145 VHAVDRFDITR

-200 DALSQQLGRSP
+200 DTLSQSLGRSP
-211 TAKEIAAQL
+211 TVKEIAGEL
-220 GIDAD
+220 EINPD

-304 QQMGI
+304 QRMGI

>member
-1 MTDEDIVFTSPDT
+1 M
-14 PQPDPSEDREADA
+14 AD
-27 RVNGGAEDAAP
+27 
-38 QPDRTGGESPAAEAG
+38 
-53 NGNGEENGDEDATEE
+53 EENVLESASAVSDETAPKSTE
-68 TIDSEEAEEVARSVS
+68 DEAEPTSSEAETTIPSS
-83 GYDDVALLFEELAA
+83 GYDDVSALFTRLAA
-97 AEPNSARRAALR
+97 TEEDSIEYHGVRDE
-109 SQLIHRCIPLADH
+109 LISRCIPLADH

-145 VHAVDRFDIGR
+145 VHAVDRFDIER

-193 LRIGAAI
+193 LRIGAAV
-200 DALSQQLGRSP
+200 DTLSQSLGRSP
-211 TAKEIAAQL
+211 TAKEIASELAV
-220 GIDAD
+220 DPD
-225 EVTQAVIAGNA
+225 EVAQAVIAGNA
-236 YQPSSI
+236 YQPTSI
-242 DAVSVGRDTEASL
+242 DAAAVGRDTDASL

-260 EEESQFDR
+260 EEEAQFDR

>member
-1 MTDEDIVFTSPDT
+1 MHGEDTTEDHKPDQET
-14 PQPDPSEDREADA
+14 RADTTTEPE
-27 RVNGGAEDAAP
+27 NPAEDTV
-38 QPDRTGGESPAAEAG
+38 DDTE
-53 NGNGEENGDEDATEE
+53 TEE
-68 TIDSEEAEEVARSVS
+68 PVS
-83 GYDDVALLFEELAA
+83 GYDDVSALFERLAA
-97 AEPNSARRAALR
+97 TAPGSVEHAVARDAL
-109 SQLIHRCIPLADH
+109 INRCIPLADH

-133 FDDLTQVARVGL
+133 FDDLSQVARVGL
-145 VHAVDRFDIGR
+145 VHAVDRFDLSR

-193 LRIGAAI
+193 LRIGAAV
-200 DALSQQLGRSP
+200 DQLSQRLGRSP
-211 TAKEIAAQL
+211 TAKEIAAEL
-220 GIDAD
+220 DVDPD

-236 YQPSSI
+236 YQPTSI
-242 DAVSVGRDTEASL
+242 DAASVGRDSDASL

-268 VEEYVAIRPL
+268 VEEYIAVRPL

-304 QQMGI
+304 AQLGI

-320 TLARLREQSAR
+320 TLARLRELSER
-331 E
+331 D

>member
-1 MTDEDIVFTSPDT
+1 ML
-14 PQPDPSEDREADA
+14 
-27 RVNGGAEDAAP
+27 
-38 QPDRTGGESPAAEAG
+38 
-53 NGNGEENGDEDATEE
+53 TEE
-68 TIDSEEAEEVARSVS
+68 AAEEVETLQASGA
-83 GYDDVALLFEELAA
+83 GYDDVGALFEQLAA
-97 AEPNSARRAALR
+97 STPGTARHTALR
-109 SQLIHRCIPLADH
+109 AELIGRCIPLADH

-145 VHAVDRFDIGR
+145 VHAVDRFDISR

-200 DALSQQLGRSP
+200 DALSQSLGRSP
-211 TAKEIAAQL
+211 TAKEIAAEL
-220 GIDAD
+220 DVDPD

-242 DAVSVGRDTEASL
+242 DAASLGRDTEASL

-304 QQMGI
+304 QRMGI

-331 E
+331 D

>member
-1 MTDEDIVFTSPDT
+1 MHGEDTTEDHKPDQET
-14 PQPDPSEDREADA
+14 RADTTTEPE
-27 RVNGGAEDAAP
+27 NPAEDTV
-38 QPDRTGGESPAAEAG
+38 DDTE
-53 NGNGEENGDEDATEE
+53 TEE
-68 TIDSEEAEEVARSVS
+68 PVS
-83 GYDDVALLFEELAA
+83 GYDDVSALFERLAA
-97 AEPNSARRAALR
+97 TAPGSVEHAVARDAL
-109 SQLIHRCIPLADH
+109 INRCIPLADH

-133 FDDLTQVARVGL
+133 FDDLSQVARVGL
-145 VHAVDRFDIGR
+145 VHAVDRFDLSR

-193 LRIGAAI
+193 LRIGAAV
-200 DALSQQLGRSP
+200 DQLSQRLGRSP
-211 TAKEIAAQL
+211 TAKEIAAEL
-220 GIDAD
+220 DVDPD

-236 YQPSSI
+236 YQPTSI
-242 DAVSVGRDTEASL
+242 DAASVGRDSDASL

-268 VEEYVAIRPL
+268 VEEYIAVRPL

-304 QQMGI
+304 TQLGI

-320 TLARLREQSAR
+320 TLARLRELSER
-331 E
+331 D

>member
-1 MTDEDIVFTSPDT
+1 V
-14 PQPDPSEDREADA
+14 AD
-27 RVNGGAEDAAP
+27 
-38 QPDRTGGESPAAEAG
+38 
-53 NGNGEENGDEDATEE
+53 EENVLESASAVSDETAPKSTE
-68 TIDSEEAEEVARSVS
+68 DEAEPTSSEAETAIPSG
-83 GYDDVALLFEELAA
+83 GYDDVSALFTRLAA
-97 AEPNSARRAALR
+97 TEEDSIEYHGVRDE
-109 SQLIHRCIPLADH
+109 LISRCIPLADH

-145 VHAVDRFDIGR
+145 VHAVDRFDIER

-193 LRIGAAI
+193 LRIGAAV
-200 DALSQQLGRSP
+200 DTLSQSLGRSP
-211 TAKEIAAQL
+211 TAKEIASELAV
-220 GIDAD
+220 DPD
-225 EVTQAVIAGNA
+225 EVAQAVIAGNA
-236 YQPSSI
+236 YQPTSI
-242 DAVSVGRDTEASL
+242 DAAAVGRDTDASL

-260 EEESQFDR
+260 EDEAQFDR